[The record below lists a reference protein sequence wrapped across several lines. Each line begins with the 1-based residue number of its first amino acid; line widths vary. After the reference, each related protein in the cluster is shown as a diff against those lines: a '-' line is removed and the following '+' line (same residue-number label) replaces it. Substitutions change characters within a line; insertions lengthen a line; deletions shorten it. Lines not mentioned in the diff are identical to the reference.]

1 MERDFRRHIVLSE
14 KRGRGRHA
22 GDRRGRAYC
31 WTFCPMSMGSSTG
44 VSVQGRMVL
53 LDEHGAAGRCASDG
67 TAGHPPS
74 APPPTRPYCP
84 TPRKPEPFLR
94 TPLVKPLSTVRNRL
108 RQWRTRMPI
117 FCEPPGQNP
126 CPTPEQKTAFGI
138 GEDLS
143 ANPLVKPPPRPRPRP
158 RQEREKHRPHAPLRG
173 PGPHLHH
180 LISGRGRSVPRRA
193 AFEDDPCH
201 GLRRLRTGGAFGS
214 SIDTASVRQGQYP
227 CAGSG
232 RIFLSFHDF
241 RGPALSG
248 ASSEP
253 RLRTRTVRDP
263 ARAAACGSGAV
274 ESGVAP

>member
-22 GDRRGRAYC
+22 GDRRPVDRRGRAYC

-74 APPPTRPYCP
+74 APPPIRPYCP

-94 TPLVKPLSTVRNRL
+94 TPLVKPLSTVWNRL
-108 RQWRTRMPI
+108 RRWRTRMPI
-117 FCEPPGQNP
+117 FCEPPGQ
-126 CPTPEQKTAFGI
+126 TP
-138 GEDLS
+138 
-143 ANPLVKPPPRPRPRP
+143 PRPRP
-158 RQEREKHRPHAPLRG
+158 RQEREKRRPHAPLRG

-180 LISGRGRSVPRRA
+180 LISGRGRSVPGGPRS
-193 AFEDDPCH
+193 EDDPCH

-241 RGPALSG
+241 RGLSLSG
-248 ASSEP
+248 TSSEP

-263 ARAAACGSGAV
+263 ARAAACGNGAV